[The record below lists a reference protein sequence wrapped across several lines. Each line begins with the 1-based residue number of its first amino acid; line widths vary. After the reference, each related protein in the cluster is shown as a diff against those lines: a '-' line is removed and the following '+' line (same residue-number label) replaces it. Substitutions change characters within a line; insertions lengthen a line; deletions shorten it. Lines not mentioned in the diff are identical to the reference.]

1 MQVKGV
7 SEPKAC
13 ANAMAIAVFPVDKI
27 KIYVQL
33 ILVQ

>member
-1 MQVKGV
+1 MQVNGV

-13 ANAMAIAVFPVDKI
+13 ANAMAIAVFPIEKN